1 MNMKKSIKK
10 TVWIRTIA
18 AVASI
23 LLFSFVTTA
32 NILRIQS
39 VQDSNTQAAELLQR
53 AQGAETAHYK
63 WASNLS
69 NALYAG
75 AEFTGS
81 TDPTACTLGQWI
93 YGSEEI
99 SDPAISSLRSE
110 LEPLHK
116 EIHESATHVL
126 NLLKTSPAQAQNYYQ
141 ETILSNITTLV
152 GKLDK
157 IVEMETT
164 ANNDGLARMHTMIL
178 QMQLV
183 CFLCL
188 VLALFCLISLV
199 TYVGKHVV
207 KPILLITDRARPLQ
221 AGRLDLQMD
230 YQSENELG
238 ELAKTLEDSVGL
250 IHSYVEDINRIMGQ
264 LSQGNFDVATS
275 TPYIGDFQSIESS
288 LNSFTSTIS
297 DTLGSIIHTQ
307 GRVSSNAGQLSSGAQ
322 ALAQGA
328 TEQASAVEELYATLD
343 DLSKGATRNV
353 QSAATALESA
363 RLTGEQ
369 VTLSGQQMEQMVSAM
384 SDITK
389 SSQEIGRIIATIE
402 DIAFQ
407 TNILALNAAV
417 EAARAGSAGK
427 GFAVVADEVRNLATK
442 SDQAAKATKELIDN
456 SITSVQY
463 GSEIVKR
470 VSESL
475 DKTVEATNE
484 SMSALQEIA
493 KAVEE
498 EASAIAQVTEGID
511 QISSVV
517 QTNSA
522 TSEQSAAA
530 SEELSSQ
537 ASLMKDLLS
546 KFRLRNDSGT
556 STYTA
561 PAYTEES
568 ADTSY
573 DTGYTSGGSAFS
585 KY

>member
-1 MNMKKSIKK
+1 MNMKQSIKK
-10 TVWIRTIA
+10 TVWIRAIA
-18 AVASI
+18 ALVSI

-39 VQDSNTQAAELLQR
+39 VQNTNTKAAELLQR
-53 AQGAETAHYK
+53 AQAAETAHYR
-63 WASNLS
+63 WASGLS

-93 YGSEEI
+93 YGDEEI
-99 SDPAISSLRSE
+99 SDPAISALRSE

-126 NLLKTSPAQAQNYYQ
+126 DLLKTSPAQARDYYQ
-141 ETILSNITTLV
+141 ETILSNITALV

-164 ANNDGLARMHTMIL
+164 ANNEGLARMRTMIL

-188 VLALFCLISLV
+188 VLALVCLISLV

-207 KPILLITDRARPLQ
+207 KPILRITDQARPLQ
-221 AGRLDLQMD
+221 EGRLDLKMD

-238 ELAKTLEDSVGL
+238 ELSKTLEKSMAL

-264 LSQGNFDVATS
+264 LSQGNFDVAAS
-275 TPYIGDFQSIESS
+275 VPYIGDFQSIETS
-288 LNSFTSTIS
+288 LNSFTATIS
-297 DTLGSIIHTQ
+297 DTLGSIVHTQ

-343 DLSKGATRNV
+343 DLSKNADRNV
-353 QSAATALESA
+353 RSAADALEKA

-369 VTLSGQQMEQMVSAM
+369 VTVSSQQMEQMVSAM
-384 SDITK
+384 TDITR
-389 SSQEIGRIIATIE
+389 SSEQIGRIIATIE

-427 GFAVVADEVRNLATK
+427 GFAVVADEVRSLATR
-442 SDQAAKATKELIDN
+442 SDEAAKATKDLIDN
-456 SITSVQY
+456 SVQATEQ
-463 GSEIVKR
+463 GSRIVGQ

-475 DKTVEATNE
+475 KKTLELVMQSNTTINAIAEAV
-484 SMSALQEIA
+484 QG
-493 KAVEE
+493 
-498 EASAIAQVTEGID
+498 EASSIAQVTEGIG
-511 QISSVV
+511 QISAVV

-522 TSEQSAAA
+522 SSEESAAV
-530 SEELSSQ
+530 STELFEEVHKLE
-537 ASLMKDLLS
+537 DETR
-546 KFRLRNDSGT
+546 KFRLKRGH
-556 STYTA
+556 
-561 PAYTEES
+561 
-568 ADTSY
+568 
-573 DTGYTSGGSAFS
+573 
-585 KY
+585 